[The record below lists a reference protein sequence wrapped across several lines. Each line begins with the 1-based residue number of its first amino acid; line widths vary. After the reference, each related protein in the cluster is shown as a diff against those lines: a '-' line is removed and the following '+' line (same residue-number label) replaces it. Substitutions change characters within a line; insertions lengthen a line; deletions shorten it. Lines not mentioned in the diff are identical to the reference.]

1 MSFTRVIQD
10 GVEFFT
16 ITETGESY
24 LSESG
29 IARLCDV
36 FPQAVS
42 QRVQSL
48 STSKSLPKTL
58 KAFAGFKVSLQEDY
72 VLNGLKVKINL
83 IPADLCAAL
92 IEYYA
97 FESPKRSKTAQYSF
111 RKFAGMGMNGWIQQ
125 NTGWKQPEPAA
136 ELTPE
141 LLDRYLAEYHP
152 EGTIA
157 ITANPKAILNI
168 LKNSDF
174 SAAGYRIFLY
184 LELQRL
190 LDQTPEIDQI
200 CTELNLNRPTLMRWL
215 PKITQ
220 WSQCADEI
228 QLQTRQGTEFDIQRR
243 LHAELGGQ
251 MEVYTPAG
259 RIDLVTDTEIIEI
272 KRIAA
277 WKDAFGEVVTKGLTF
292 PKHRKRIHLFGKSD
306 KLLANIISHCERL
319 KVSVSFEFITESPS
333 PTPAPEFRKSAPD
346 ASAESTARP

>member
-16 ITETGESY
+16 VTATGASY

-29 IARLCDV
+29 LARLCDIA
-36 FPQAVS
+36 PQS
-42 QRVQSL
+42 MSERIQSL
-48 STSKSLPKTL
+48 STGKSLPKTL
-58 KAFAGFKVSLQEDY
+58 KEFAGFRVSLQVDY

-97 FESPKRSKTAQYSF
+97 YESPKRSKTAQYSF
-111 RKFAGMGMNGWIQQ
+111 RKFARMGMTGWIQEI
-125 NTGWKQPEPAA
+125 TGWKQPEPAA

-141 LLDRYLAEYHP
+141 LLDRFLAEHHP

-157 ITANPKAILNI
+157 ITANPTSILNI
-168 LKNSDF
+168 LQNSNF

-184 LELQRL
+184 LELQRW
-190 LDQTPEIDQI
+190 LDKTPEIDQI
-200 CTELNLNRPTLMRWL
+200 CKDLTINRATLIHWI

-243 LHAELGGQ
+243 MQAELGGR

-259 RIDLVTDTEIIEI
+259 RIDLVTDTEVIEI

-277 WKDAFGEVVTKGLTF
+277 WKDAFGEVLAKGITF
-292 PKHRKRIHLFGKSD
+292 PKHHKRIHLFGPSD
-306 KLLANIISHCERL
+306 KRL
-319 KVSVSFEFITESPS
+319 DMIKTYCKTLNVAVTFEAVNP
-333 PTPAPEFRKSAPD
+333 
-346 ASAESTARP
+346 